1 MNQILIVDDMPTMQE
16 QARKV
21 AGEKYELLFA
31 GSAKEM
37 FEMLKAIKPDL
48 LLLDIFMPEMDG
60 FECLQLL
67 KEDEKT
73 KDIPVIITAT
83 DSSIVSEAK
92 GFTLGA
98 ADFLRKPFTEEIM
111 FSRIDMQLE
120 LASYRKYEK

>member
-1 MNQILIVDDMPTMQE
+1 MSQILIVDDMPTMQE
-16 QARKV
+16 QAKKV

-31 GSAKEM
+31 SSAKEM
-37 FEMLKAIKPDL
+37 FEMLKTGKPDL
-48 LLLDIFMPEMDG
+48 ILLDIYMPEMDG

-67 KEDEKT
+67 KKDERT
-73 KDIPVIITAT
+73 KNIPVIITAT

-111 FSRIDMQLE
+111 FSRINMQLE
-120 LASYRKYEK
+120 LATCRNH